1 MNDTPEAGVAQGP
14 RGGRR
19 ARGRKDENKQEGV
32 TVPSKVKDAIDEL
45 VVLYRAQHAAAE
57 DFSAA
62 VKAVA
67 EKSNYNAA
75 AIRKFVVAR
84 AGEKFQEAARLA
96 EQQLELF
103 NEVGE

>member
-1 MNDTPEAGVAQGP
+1 METPQEGTEGKKS
-14 RGGRR
+14 RR

-45 VVLYRAQHAAAE
+45 VNLYRAQHMAAAG
-57 DFSAA
+57 FSDA

-84 AGEKFQEAARLA
+84 AGEKFAESKRLA
-96 EQQLELF
+96 EQQMELF
-103 NEVGE
+103 EEVGEV